1 MKYLASFHTTLKVS
15 RYLFRALAVLL
26 WLLIAFVSV
35 FYIVNALH
43 EREAEIHQELNLNA
57 DQAQRYIQRTADV
70 MKELKYVAG
79 NRLSAGDAV
88 AQGQNGDMAV
98 PNFEPL
104 YPDSDCSA
112 MSATWRNSL
121 QSLAWFMRYWRD
133 NFTAAYDLNRIFL
146 IGSDNL
152 CMANFGLR
160 DVPIERDQ
168 ALKVLH
174 QRIEQYRNAPQNER
188 GNNLFW
194 ISQGVRPGVGYF
206 YALTP
211 VYMANRLQAMLG
223 VEQTIRMESFFTPAA
238 CR

>member
-1 MKYLASFHTTLKVS
+1 MKYLASVHSTLKVS
-15 RYLFRALAVLL
+15 RYLFRALALVI
-26 WLLIAFVSV
+26 WCLIAFASV

-43 EREAEIHQELNLNA
+43 QRESEIHQELNLSS

-121 QSLAWFMRYWRD
+121 QSLAWLLL
-133 NFTAAYDLNRIFL
+133 A
-146 IGSDNL
+146 G
-152 CMANFGLR
+152 
-160 DVPIERDQ
+160 
-168 ALKVLH
+168 
-174 QRIEQYRNAPQNER
+174 
-188 GNNLFW
+188 
-194 ISQGVRPGVGYF
+194 
-206 YALTP
+206 
-211 VYMANRLQAMLG
+211 
-223 VEQTIRMESFFTPAA
+223 
-238 CR
+238 

>member
-1 MKYLASFHTTLKVS
+1 
-15 RYLFRALAVLL
+15 
-26 WLLIAFVSV
+26 
-35 FYIVNALH
+35 
-43 EREAEIHQELNLNA
+43 
-57 DQAQRYIQRTADV
+57 
-70 MKELKYVAG
+70 
-79 NRLSAGDAV
+79 
-88 AQGQNGDMAV
+88 
-98 PNFEPL
+98 
-104 YPDSDCSA
+104 

-174 QRIEQYRNAPQNER
+174 QRIEQ
-188 GNNLFW
+188 
-194 ISQGVRPGVGYF
+194 ISQRAAKRARQQPVLDKPGRSPRGGLFLRPDAGLYGQSPAGDAGRGADHPHGKLL
-206 YALTP
+206 YA
-211 VYMANRLQAMLG
+211 G
-223 VEQTIRMESFFTPAA
+223 AA

>member
-1 MKYLASFHTTLKVS
+1 
-15 RYLFRALAVLL
+15 
-26 WLLIAFVSV
+26 
-35 FYIVNALH
+35 
-43 EREAEIHQELNLNA
+43 
-57 DQAQRYIQRTADV
+57 
-70 MKELKYVAG
+70 
-79 NRLSAGDAV
+79 SAGDAV

-160 DVPIERDQ
+160 DVPIER
-168 ALKVLH
+168 
-174 QRIEQYRNAPQNER
+174 
-188 GNNLFW
+188 
-194 ISQGVRPGVGYF
+194 
-206 YALTP
+206 
-211 VYMANRLQAMLG
+211 
-223 VEQTIRMESFFTPAA
+223 
-238 CR
+238 